1 MPKKKKPY
9 SAHRV
14 TTVTTI
20 CFMIEFSS
28 ETAEENTQ
36 EMSLKFLVGT
46 KEGESDCQTR
56 ILYQVEILFKNK
68 SELKIFS
75 DKN

>member
-1 MPKKKKPY
+1 
-9 SAHRV
+9 
-14 TTVTTI
+14 
-20 CFMIEFSS
+20 MIEFSS
-28 ETAEENTQ
+28 ETAEVRKYPRNVFKVLSGEQ
-36 EMSLKFLVGT
+36 E
-46 KEGESDCQTR
+46 EERDCQTR